1 MDERYAGHRV
11 VLISKTVFLL
21 ILFLLCQL
29 GSEFKFQSAAENNT
43 KVGDLPG
50 PEVDGFTDM
59 MSSLQWKA
67 RPPKLSSCC
76 REMVKL
82 SSNITITCRVDKGT
96 PHISG
101 IIMESVALTG
111 KIPEHVAALT
121 YLQTLD
127 LSDNTIHGSIPYQI
141 GYLFQLIT
149 LDLSQNLLTGKIPPS
164 LGRLSSLQTLEL
176 WSNQLSG
183 EIPRELGELSQLGVL
198 SVPENGLRGTLP
210 PELGKLS
217 NLEELW
223 LTSNNLRGDLPKDYE
238 NLKNLTILEIA
249 GNYLSGRIPRFI
261 AKWDNLYFLN
271 LPNNNSRIN
280 LTFPEEIMRK
290 YCPAGQKK
298 SQQL

>member
-149 LDLSQNLLTGKIPPS
+149 L
-164 LGRLSSLQTLEL
+164 EL

>member
-149 LDLSQNLLTGKIPPS
+149 L
-164 LGRLSSLQTLEL
+164 
-176 WSNQLSG
+176 
-183 EIPRELGELSQLGVL
+183 